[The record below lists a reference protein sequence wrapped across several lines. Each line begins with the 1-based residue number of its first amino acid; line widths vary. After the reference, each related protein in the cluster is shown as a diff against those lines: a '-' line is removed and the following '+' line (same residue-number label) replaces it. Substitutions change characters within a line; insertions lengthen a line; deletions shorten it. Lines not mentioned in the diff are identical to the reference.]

1 MSSKRSL
8 AAAAARP
15 LRLLS
20 FLTLAAMP
28 LAALAQTTP
37 AVSTVVAFS
46 ASTPV
51 GNLVKGADGA
61 LYGASAT
68 STSVTG
74 GLIFRTTV
82 DGSSVTTLYQL
93 RADQDAQTPQA
104 GLLLASDGKF
114 YGTTKFGKSGTLD
127 TTGTVFRLNQDGTG
141 FTVLHRFA
149 PFTAANPAASPIN
162 TDGAYSSAELIEG
175 SDGFLY
181 GITGSGGPNGTGAI
195 FKIAKDGTGFQVLHT
210 FSAIT
215 TNKVAKVVKSGSA
228 TAGAGTTVS
237 TGPNQSAGR
246 IAFDSAHTRMTV
258 RVYSPAAGTPVRLK
272 VEDAAD
278 STHAAET
285 EATTTVASAWETLTF
300 DFANPAS
307 GTAALNFTYTYD
319 KVSIYFNFGT
329 TGATA
334 GAKTY
339 FFDDVT
345 FVGGTGGGAGTFSPI
360 TFDAAGVTYTLTGF
374 GGAED
379 STVVV
384 DPADT
389 LFKNAEGMSPSS
401 PLAEAADGKFYGTT
415 SAGGLNGRGTIFRI
429 NFDGTGFELVHTFT
443 ATTADTTTGLLKN
456 AEGATPGAGL
466 LDGGDGFLYGVAT
479 QGGTTG
485 NGTLF
490 AMSPDGTTFTVLHH
504 FDGAGGARPAAEL
517 ALFNDHKLYGAAF
530 AGGTDAAGAT
540 TSFGMLY
547 SIKPDGTG
555 FTKVH
560 SLDGTNG
567 SGPASRLLQLSDAV
581 FVGTTSGGGK
591 CGSGTIYS
599 YSSAG
604 DVITGNTKCGRKKSN
619 SAYGGGATAPAVL
632 LLLGGLGLAR
642 GRRRPA

>member
-15 LRLLS
+15 LHLLP
-20 FLTLAAMP
+20 LLALVAMP
-28 LAALAQTTP
+28 NAAHAQTTP

-61 LYGASAT
+61 LYGVT
-68 STSVTG
+68 STSTAITG
-74 GLIFRTTV
+74 GLIYRTTA

-93 RADQDAQTPQA
+93 KTDQDGQTPQA

-127 TTGTVFRLNQDGTG
+127 TTGTVFRINQDGTG
-141 FTVLHRFA
+141 FTVLHRFS
-149 PFTAANPAASPIN
+149 PFTAANLAASPIN

-175 SDGFLY
+175 SDGFIY
-181 GITGSGGPNGTGAI
+181 GITGAGGPNGTGVI
-195 FKIAKDGTGFQVLHT
+195 FRIAKDGTGFQVLHS

-237 TGPNQSAGR
+237 TGPNQSAGK
-246 IAFDSAHTRMTV
+246 IPFDAANTRMTV
-258 RVYSPAAGTPVRLK
+258 RVYSPTAGIPVRLK

-278 STHAAET
+278 STHSAET

-329 TGATA
+329 TGGTA

-339 FFDDVT
+339 YFDDVT
-345 FVGGTGGGAGTFSPI
+345 FVGGTGGGGGTFSPI
-360 TFDAAGVTYTLTGF
+360 TFDAAGVAYTLTGF

-379 STVVV
+379 STVVA
-384 DPADT
+384 DPVDT
-389 LFKNAEGMSPSS
+389 LIKNAEGMSPGS
-401 PLAEAADGKFYGTT
+401 PLVQAADGKFYGTT
-415 SAGGLNGRGTIFRI
+415 SAGGVNGRGTIFRI

-443 ATTADTTTGLLKN
+443 ATTADATTGLLKN
-456 AEGATPGAGL
+456 ADGAVPGAGL
-466 LDGGDGFLYGVAT
+466 IDGGDGFLYGAAT

-490 AMSPDGTTFTVLHH
+490 AMSPDGTTFTVLHN
-504 FDGAGGARPAAEL
+504 FDGADGARPAAEL
-517 ALFNDHKLYGAAF
+517 ARFTDGRLYGATF
-530 AGGTDAAGAT
+530 AGGTNSSGAT
-540 TSFGMLY
+540 TSFGTLY
-547 SIKPDGTG
+547 SIARDGTG
-555 FTKVH
+555 FTKLH
-560 SLDGTNG
+560 SLDGSNG
-567 SGPASRLLQLSDAV
+567 SGPASKLLELSNTV
-581 FVGTTSGGGK
+581 FVGTTSSSGN

-604 DVITGNTKCGRKKSN
+604 DIVTGNTKCGRKKSN
-619 SAYGGGATAPAVL
+619 SGYGGGSTGPAVL
-632 LLLGGLGLAR
+632 LLLGGLGLT
-642 GRRRPA
+642 RRRRRSA